1 MKKQTRLV
9 DTSARMTLFRDFAG
23 VKVTLER
30 IGSDE
35 IRVRK
40 IPARKR
46 KYALKE
52 LVAQITDQSRHDE
65 IATGKPVGGEAW

>member
-9 DTSARMTLFRDFAG
+9 DTSARMTLYRDFAG
-23 VKVTLER
+23 AKVTLER

-40 IPARKR
+40 IPSGKR

-52 LVAQITDQSRHDE
+52 LVAQITAQNRHDE
-65 IATGKPVGGEAW
+65 ISTGKPVGGEAW